1 MKRKLVLPLVVL
13 AAALAACG
21 LAACNDTGDTPGGNT
36 PGGNVPGGN
45 AGNEYLVF
53 ETLADGSLQVSA
65 DSSKEMPEEIVIP
78 SEYEGKPVTAVKA
91 QGFALN
97 RAEGLE
103 RIVIPEGVTSIGEAV
118 PPFKTSNSGAGSPS
132 FPWAHSAA
140 ARSLPSPCPRR

>member
-1 MKRKLVLPLVVL
+1 MKKHGIVLLAMA
-13 AAALAACG
+13 AAALGLAAFAACG
-21 LAACNDTGDTPGGNT
+21 LAACNDTGDTPGGDT

-65 DSSKEMPEEIVIP
+65 DSGKEMPEEIVIP

-97 RAEGLE
+97 RAGFGARRHSRGREEHRREGL
-103 RIVIPEGVTSIGEAV
+103 
-118 PPFKTSNSGAGSPS
+118 
-132 FPWAHSAA
+132 
-140 ARSLPSPCPRR
+140 L